1 MGQVYDRY
9 KITRGK
15 NGRERKTRIARSRP
29 VAPNNTGP
37 KSMPNYEVLR
47 QQALVPLRGGL
58 KSFAGQADDPF
69 PCAANAHDAFST
81 QPPHYRVEPT
91 ADPVGPLPPG

>member
-15 NGRERKTRIARSRP
+15 NGRERKMRIARGRP
-29 VAPNNTGP
+29 VAPNSTGP

-69 PCAANAHDAFST
+69 PCVANAHDAFST
-81 QPPHYRVEPT
+81 QPPHYRVEPA